1 MPGNEVGDRVHNFFG
16 QENLS
21 QGQYHSQ
28 AIDGN
33 WSGLSNNLW
42 AGSQR
47 PSGAPFIS
55 NLKNF
60 NLQQSDFDQGHTSTP
75 HLRHGLNLTQ
85 PNLRPDSGRNQ
96 LPNQQATVNG
106 YMQGHQVFQS
116 RQNEANILGMD
127 TETDLHGISNLS
139 RGISVLESQQGV
151 GLEQYKKNLTRTD
164 ASESPVNYDFFGS
177 QQQMNVR
184 HSGMLQSFPRQQSG
198 MNDMQLLQQ
207 QAMLNQMHEYQRQ
220 QQFHQLEARQQ
231 SSMNPSSSI
240 SKQTVPSHS
249 ASLIN
254 GIPIN
259 EASNLVWQQP
269 EVMATNANWLQ
280 QGASAVMQ
288 GTSNGLVLSPDQ
300 LRLMGLV
307 PSQGDQSLY
316 GLPISGSRGTPN
328 LYSHIQADK
337 PAVSQVSIQHQHQYS
352 RIQGDKPTLPHMSVS
367 GHSLPAHQYSSISD
381 QTNTDDGTSVS
392 RQDIQGKSMFG
403 SLAQGINSRLNM
415 ENLQQVNSE
424 QREVPIEDFNGRQE
438 LAGSSDT
445 SQDKVVVQV
454 PPSQNV
460 ATLDPTEEKIL
471 FGSDDSLWDGF
482 GWNSGFNMLDGTDS
496 FGGVPSV
503 QSGSWSALMQS
514 AVAETS
520 SSEMGIQEE
529 WSGLGVRNTERSS
542 GSERPS
548 TMDSSKQ
555 QSVWVDNNMQ
565 STPNINSRPFLRPDD
580 LSRPS
585 TTANYSGL
593 PGFHQSGADTA
604 QEQQDRLQTDS
615 SQRSI
620 PQFLERGKWLDCS
633 PQQKPIA
640 EGSQI
645 FGNASNTA
653 VLEVN
658 EKAISGSWTHQQ
670 TLSSPSSRGEPFN
683 RSNGWNAIKS
693 PRPGSNSNMKIHEN
707 ENVFQPHHDKVM
719 QEDMGQ
725 VPAMWEPDSD
735 TNSSVGL
742 EHTKSP
748 GNMQVCGEDSG
759 MNGIAAI
766 PNSGATWV
774 SRQSNQQLPNVDV
787 WRHTDSM
794 GNYRRNE
801 GAGKYRHHMEK
812 NPLVLESLK
821 NEQSEGEAHDMEN
834 SNKQDKSA
842 DGLASNASHHRT
854 GSLRE
859 NLSFDGDLHSPK
871 LSGQGNRRPPV
882 TRKFQY
888 HPMGDVG
895 VDIEPYGNKHVI
907 NSQPT
912 HQPIGGLKGQEQ
924 SYPGQSKYSH
934 SDGNYN
940 ETEKGDSKTI
950 DDNASKSMLPGHNIP
965 KTLIPFDRNV
975 GNYALNKNA
984 SSSQNI
990 LELLHK
996 VDQSREHGLATNTST
1011 SNRPLSSR
1019 VMDSESSDG
1028 SAVHPQRNQ
1037 SSLPQ
1042 GFGLQL
1048 APPTQ
1053 RLPIASSHATPH
1065 VASETG
1071 DKGHTW
1077 LAGTQTFPSRES
1089 SHELR
1094 NSISGSSGQ
1103 IFDKASHYSA
1113 LGNIPQA
1120 FTSGFPFSR
1129 IHTQNQNVANLGG
1142 QVVNTPSDNAAF
1154 VDRAAS
1160 TNQVDEYCEKAQ
1172 TSQSELQSTQDMSQ
1186 MDSINQIHAGDPSMK
1201 ISALEA
1207 GTAPH
1212 PSVTSSIQGTPSKVI
1227 HNVWTSVSNK
1237 QHLDALKI
1245 PSHPQPIN
1253 ICETATGPQKPGKED
1268 SEKDG
1273 NLSGQHVLPKS
1284 VDAIEETASASH
1296 AKEHVKYTPDASQS
1310 SPAATSKDI
1319 EDFGRS
1325 LRPNNFLH
1333 QNFSMLNQVQSMKNM
1348 EIDPSNRDVKR
1359 IRVSDNVMDKQ
1370 RVDSISNRAQQSYGY
1385 NNIVKD
1391 VLDNSSSVPPSDPNL
1406 LSFSTKSSD
1415 AQDNNAS
1422 SQEVVGYGQRSALN
1436 VANNNKVASV
1446 RSEHSLINPQMAPSW
1461 FEQYGTFK
1469 NGKMLQMYD
1478 VRTMTPQKAMEQQP
1492 LIMRNQSGCLH
1503 LANSMEQVNSLND
1516 AGQLG
1521 NAGQNPMLTSV
1532 ASEHLPSQ
1540 LLLPPAVEPDL
1551 STMRPKKRKSS
1562 TSELIPWHKELSQ
1575 GSKRLHNIS
1584 AAELDWAQAA
1594 NRLIEKVEDDA
1605 ELVEDLPMMKSK
1617 RRLVLTTL
1625 LMQQLLNPPPAAVL
1639 SADVK
1644 LHHESVIYSVA
1655 RLVLGDACSSVSRSG
1670 NETLMSPGSKNLMP
1684 DKLKASEKIDQYILK
1699 VEDFA
1704 GRARKLENDILRLD
1718 SRASILDLRVECQD
1732 LERFSVINR
1741 FAKFHGRGQ
1750 NDGAEN
1756 SSSDATANALKSCP
1770 QKYVTA
1776 VPMPRN
1782 LPDRVQCLSL

>member
-16 QENLS
+16 QENLP

-28 AIDGN
+28 AVDGN
-33 WSGLSNNLW
+33 WPGLSNNLW

-47 PSGAPFIS
+47 PTVAPFIS

-60 NLQQSDFDQGHTSTP
+60 NLQQSDFEQGHTSTP
-75 HLRHGLNLTQ
+75 HLRHGLNLAQ
-85 PNLRPDSGRNQ
+85 SNLRPDSGRNQ
-96 LPNQQATVNG
+96 LPNQQTTVNG
-106 YMQGHQVFQS
+106 YIQGHQVFQS

-127 TETDLHGISNLS
+127 TETDLHGMPNLS
-139 RGISVLESQQGV
+139 RGISVLDSQQGS
-151 GLEQYKKNLTRTD
+151 GLEHYKKNLTRSD

-177 QQQMNVR
+177 QQQMSGR

-207 QAMLNQMHEYQRQ
+207 QAMLNQMQELQRL

-231 SSMNPSSSI
+231 SSMNPASSI
-240 SKQTVPSHS
+240 SKQTIASHS

-269 EVMATNANWLQ
+269 EVVATNANWLQ
-280 QGASAVMQ
+280 HGGSAVMQ
-288 GTSNGLVLSPDQ
+288 GSSNGLVLSPEQ

-307 PSQGDQSLY
+307 PNQGDQSLY

-328 LYSHIQADK
+328 LYSHVQADK
-337 PAVSQVSIQHQHQYS
+337 PAVSQVSIQHQHQHQHQHQYS
-352 RIQGDKPTLPHMSVS
+352 CIEGDKPTLPHISAS
-367 GHSLPAHQYSSISD
+367 GHSFPVHQYGSILD
-381 QTNTDDGTSVS
+381 QTNTNDGTSVS

-403 SLAQGINSRLNM
+403 SLAQGINNGLNM
-415 ENLQQVNSE
+415 ENLQLVNSE
-424 QREVPIEDFNGRQE
+424 QRKVPIEDFNGRQE

-445 SQDKVVVQV
+445 SQDKVVAQV

-471 FGSDDSLWDGF
+471 FGSDDSLWDGL
-482 GWNSGFNMLDGTDS
+482 GWSAGFNMLDSTDS

-529 WSGLGVRNTERSS
+529 WSGLSVRNTERSS

-548 TMDSSKQ
+548 TMDSTKQ
-555 QSVWVDNNMQ
+555 QSGWADNNLQ
-565 STPNINSRPFLRPDD
+565 SAPNRNSRPFLRPDD

-585 TTANYSGL
+585 TTVTYSGL
-593 PGFHQSGADTA
+593 PGFHQSGSDTA
-604 QEQQDRLQTDS
+604 QEQQDRLQTGS

-620 PQFLERGKWLDCS
+620 PQFLESGKWLDCS

-640 EGSQI
+640 EGSHSY
-645 FGNASNTA
+645 GNAANS
-653 VLEVN
+653 LEVN
-658 EKAISGSWTHQQ
+658 EKVISGSWAHQQ
-670 TLSSPSSRGEPFN
+670 MLSSPNNRGEPFN

-693 PRPGSNSNMKIHEN
+693 PTPSNNSSMKIREN
-707 ENVFQPHHDKVM
+707 ENVLQPHHDKAM
-719 QEDMGQ
+719 QEDLGQ
-725 VPAMWEPDSD
+725 VPAIWEVDSD

-742 EHTKSP
+742 EHAKSP

-766 PNSGATWV
+766 PNSGSTWV
-774 SRQSNQQLPNVDV
+774 SRQSSQQLPNADV
-787 WRHTDSM
+787 WRQTDTVGSQ
-794 GNYRRNE
+794 RRNE
-801 GAGKYRHHMEK
+801 SAGKYKHHMEK

-821 NEQSEGEAHDMEN
+821 NEKSEGEAHGMEN
-834 SNKQDKSA
+834 SNKKDKSA
-842 DGLASNASHHRT
+842 T
-854 GSLRE
+854 GGLRE
-859 NLSFDGDLHSPK
+859 NPSFDGDLRSPK

-895 VDIEPYGNKHVI
+895 VDTEPYGNKHVI
-907 NSQPT
+907 NSQPMP
-912 HQPIGGLKGQEQ
+912 HQPIGGLKGQDQ

-934 SDGNYN
+934 SDGNCN

-950 DDNASKSMLPGHNIP
+950 DDNASKSTLPGHML
-965 KTLIPFDRNV
+965 KTLTPFDRSV
-975 GNYALNKNA
+975 GNYALNKTA
-984 SSSQNI
+984 S
-990 LELLHK
+990 
-996 VDQSREHGLATNTST
+996 
-1011 SNRPLSSR
+1011 PR
-1019 VMDSESSDG
+1019 VMDTESSDG
-1028 SAVHPQRNQ
+1028 SAAHHQRNQ
-1037 SSLPQ
+1037 SSLSQ
-1042 GFGLQL
+1042 GFALQL

-1053 RLPIASSHATPH
+1053 RHHMASSHATPH

-1071 DKGHTW
+1071 DKGPTW
-1077 LAGTQTFPSRES
+1077 LAASQTFPSQES

-1094 NSISGSSGQ
+1094 NNISGSSGQ
-1103 IFDKASHYSA
+1103 MFDKTSQYSA
-1113 LGNIPQA
+1113 LGNIQQA

-1142 QVVNTPSDNAAF
+1142 QIANTQCDNSTF
-1154 VDRAAS
+1154 VDRTAS
-1160 TNQVDEYCEKAQ
+1160 TNQVDEYCERAQ
-1172 TSQSELQSTQDMSQ
+1172 TGQSELQSAQDMSQ
-1186 MDSINQIHAGDPSMK
+1186 KDSMNQIRAGDPTMK
-1201 ISALEA
+1201 ISTLEA

-1212 PSVTSSIQGTPSKVI
+1212 APVTSSLQSAPSKVL
-1227 HNVWTSVSNK
+1227 HNVWTSVSGK
-1237 QHLDALKI
+1237 QHPNAYKI
-1245 PSHPQPIN
+1245 PSHPQPNN
-1253 ICETATGPQKPGKED
+1253 ICETTIGPQKPGIED
-1268 SEKDG
+1268 SEKG
-1273 NLSGQHVLPKS
+1273 NLSEQWVLPES
-1284 VDAIEETASASH
+1284 VDAVEETASASQV
-1296 AKEHVKYTPDASQS
+1296 KEHVKYTPDTSQS
-1310 SPAATSKDI
+1310 GPAATSKDI

-1333 QNFSMLNQVQSMKNM
+1333 HNFSMLNQVQSMKNM

-1359 IRVSDNVMDKQ
+1359 FKVSDNVMDKQ
-1370 RVDSISNRAQQSYGY
+1370 LVDSISNRGQQSYGY

-1391 VLDNSSSVPPSDPNL
+1391 VSDNSSSVPPSDPNL
-1406 LSFSTKSSD
+1406 LRFSTKPGD
-1415 AQDNNAS
+1415 ARDTSAS
-1422 SQEVVGYGQRSALN
+1422 SQEVVGYGQRNALN
-1436 VANNNKVASV
+1436 VANNNKVTSV
-1446 RSEHSLINPQMAPSW
+1446 RSEHSVINPQMAPSW

-1478 VRTMTPQKAMEQQP
+1478 VRTMTPQKVMEQP
-1492 LIMRNQSGCLH
+1492 LIIRNQSGSLH
-1503 LANSMEQVNSLND
+1503 LANSMEQVNSLSD
-1516 AGQLG
+1516 AGQ
-1521 NAGQNPMLTSV
+1521 NSMLTSV
-1532 ASEHLPSQ
+1532 ANEHLPSQ
-1540 LLLPPAVEPDL
+1540 LLLPAAEPDL
-1551 STMRPKKRKSS
+1551 SSMRPKKRKSS
-1562 TSELIPWHKELSQ
+1562 TSELLPWHKELSQ
-1575 GSKRLHNIS
+1575 GSERVQDIS

-1594 NRLIEKVEDDA
+1594 NRLVEKVEDDA
-1605 ELVEDLPMMKSK
+1605 ELVEELPIMKSK
-1617 RRLVLTTL
+1617 RRLVLTTQ

-1644 LHHESVIYSVA
+1644 LHHESVVYSVA
-1655 RLVLGDACSSVSRSG
+1655 RLALGDACSSVSWSG
-1670 NETLMSPGSKNLMP
+1670 NDTLMSPGSKNPLP
-1684 DKLKASEKIDQYILK
+1684 DKPKASEKIDQYILK
-1699 VEDFA
+1699 VEDFVD
-1704 GRARKLENDILRLD
+1704 RARKLENDMLRLD
-1718 SRASILDLRVECQD
+1718 SRASVLDLRLECQD

-1750 NDGAEN
+1750 NDGAET
-1756 SSSDATANALKSCP
+1756 SSSDATANAQKSCP

>member
-16 QENLS
+16 QENLP

-28 AIDGN
+28 AVDGN
-33 WSGLSNNLW
+33 WPGLSNNLW

-47 PSGAPFIS
+47 PTVAPFIS

-60 NLQQSDFDQGHTSTP
+60 NLQQSDFEQGHTSTP
-75 HLRHGLNLTQ
+75 HLRHGLNLAQ
-85 PNLRPDSGRNQ
+85 SNLRPDSGRNQ
-96 LPNQQATVNG
+96 LPNQQTTVNG
-106 YMQGHQVFQS
+106 YIQGHQVFQS

-127 TETDLHGISNLS
+127 TETDLHGMPNLS
-139 RGISVLESQQGV
+139 RGISVLDSQQGS
-151 GLEQYKKNLTRTD
+151 GLEHYKKNLTRSD

-177 QQQMNVR
+177 QQQMSGR

-207 QAMLNQMHEYQRQ
+207 QAMLNQMQELQRL

-231 SSMNPSSSI
+231 SSMNPASSI
-240 SKQTVPSHS
+240 SKQTIASHS

-269 EVMATNANWLQ
+269 EVVATNANWLQ
-280 QGASAVMQ
+280 HGGSAVMQ
-288 GTSNGLVLSPDQ
+288 GSSNGLVLSPEQ

-307 PSQGDQSLY
+307 PNQGDQSLY

-328 LYSHIQADK
+328 LYSHVQADK
-337 PAVSQVSIQHQHQYS
+337 PAVSQVSIQHQHQH
-352 RIQGDKPTLPHMSVS
+352 QHQ
-367 GHSLPAHQYSSISD
+367 HQYSCIE
-381 QTNTDDGTSVS
+381 VS

-403 SLAQGINSRLNM
+403 SLAQGINNGLNM
-415 ENLQQVNSE
+415 ENLQLVNSE
-424 QREVPIEDFNGRQE
+424 QRKVPIEDFNGRQE

-445 SQDKVVVQV
+445 SQDKVVAQV

-471 FGSDDSLWDGF
+471 FGSDDSLWDGL
-482 GWNSGFNMLDGTDS
+482 GWSAGFNMLDSTDS

-529 WSGLGVRNTERSS
+529 WSGLSVRNTERSS

-548 TMDSSKQ
+548 TMDSTKQ
-555 QSVWVDNNMQ
+555 QSGWADNNLQ
-565 STPNINSRPFLRPDD
+565 SAPNRNSRPFLRPDD

-585 TTANYSGL
+585 TTVTYSGL
-593 PGFHQSGADTA
+593 PGFHQSGSDTA
-604 QEQQDRLQTDS
+604 QEQQDRLQTGS

-620 PQFLERGKWLDCS
+620 PQFLESGKWLDCS

-640 EGSQI
+640 EGSHSY
-645 FGNASNTA
+645 GNAANS
-653 VLEVN
+653 LEVN
-658 EKAISGSWTHQQ
+658 EKVISGSWAHQQ
-670 TLSSPSSRGEPFN
+670 MLSSPNNRGEPFN

-693 PRPGSNSNMKIHEN
+693 PTPSNNSSMKIREN
-707 ENVFQPHHDKVM
+707 ENVLQPHHDKAM
-719 QEDMGQ
+719 QEDLGQ
-725 VPAMWEPDSD
+725 VPAIWEVDSD

-742 EHTKSP
+742 EHAKSP

-766 PNSGATWV
+766 PNSGSTWV
-774 SRQSNQQLPNVDV
+774 SRQSSQQLPNADV
-787 WRHTDSM
+787 WRQTDTVGSQ
-794 GNYRRNE
+794 RRNE
-801 GAGKYRHHMEK
+801 SAGKYKHHMEK

-821 NEQSEGEAHDMEN
+821 NEKSEGEAHGMEN
-834 SNKQDKSA
+834 SNKKDKSA
-842 DGLASNASHHRT
+842 T
-854 GSLRE
+854 GGLRE
-859 NLSFDGDLHSPK
+859 NPSFDGDLRSPK

-895 VDIEPYGNKHVI
+895 VDTEPYGNKHVI
-907 NSQPT
+907 NSQPMP
-912 HQPIGGLKGQEQ
+912 HQPIGGLKGQDQ

-934 SDGNYN
+934 SDGNCN

-950 DDNASKSMLPGHNIP
+950 DDNASKSTLPGHML
-965 KTLIPFDRNV
+965 KTLTPFDRSV
-975 GNYALNKNA
+975 GNYALNKTA
-984 SSSQNI
+984 SPSQNI

-996 VDQSREHGLATNTST
+996 VDQSREHGVATNTST

-1019 VMDSESSDG
+1019 VMDTESSDG
-1028 SAVHPQRNQ
+1028 SAAHHQRNQ
-1037 SSLPQ
+1037 SSLSQ
-1042 GFGLQL
+1042 GFALQL

-1053 RLPIASSHATPH
+1053 RHHMASSHATPH

-1071 DKGHTW
+1071 DKGPTW
-1077 LAGTQTFPSRES
+1077 LAASQTFPSQES

-1094 NSISGSSGQ
+1094 NNISGSSGQ
-1103 IFDKASHYSA
+1103 MFDKTSQYSA
-1113 LGNIPQA
+1113 LGNIQQA

-1142 QVVNTPSDNAAF
+1142 QIANTQCDNSTF
-1154 VDRAAS
+1154 VDRTAS
-1160 TNQVDEYCEKAQ
+1160 TNQVDEYCERAQ
-1172 TSQSELQSTQDMSQ
+1172 TGQSELQSAQDMSQ
-1186 MDSINQIHAGDPSMK
+1186 KDSMNQIRAGDPTMK
-1201 ISALEA
+1201 ISTLEA
-1207 GTAPH
+1207 GIAPH
-1212 PSVTSSIQGTPSKVI
+1212 APVTSSLQSAPSKVL
-1227 HNVWTSVSNK
+1227 HNVWTSVSGK
-1237 QHLDALKI
+1237 QHPNAYKI
-1245 PSHPQPIN
+1245 PSHPQPNN
-1253 ICETATGPQKPGKED
+1253 ICETTIGPQKPGIED
-1268 SEKDG
+1268 SEKG
-1273 NLSGQHVLPKS
+1273 NLSEQWVLPES
-1284 VDAIEETASASH
+1284 VDAVEETASASQV
-1296 AKEHVKYTPDASQS
+1296 KEHVKYTPDTSQS
-1310 SPAATSKDI
+1310 GPAATSKDI

-1333 QNFSMLNQVQSMKNM
+1333 HNFSMLNQVQSMKNM

-1359 IRVSDNVMDKQ
+1359 FKVSDNVMDKQ
-1370 RVDSISNRAQQSYGY
+1370 LVDSISNRGQQSYGY

-1391 VLDNSSSVPPSDPNL
+1391 VSDNSSSVPPSDPNL
-1406 LSFSTKSSD
+1406 LRFSTKPGD
-1415 AQDNNAS
+1415 ARDTSAS
-1422 SQEVVGYGQRSALN
+1422 SQEVVGYGQRNALN
-1436 VANNNKVASV
+1436 VANNNKVTSV
-1446 RSEHSLINPQMAPSW
+1446 RSEHSVINPQMAPSW

-1478 VRTMTPQKAMEQQP
+1478 VRTMTPQKVMEQP
-1492 LIMRNQSGCLH
+1492 LIIRNQSGSLH
-1503 LANSMEQVNSLND
+1503 LANSMEQVNSLSD
-1516 AGQLG
+1516 AGQ
-1521 NAGQNPMLTSV
+1521 NSMLTSV
-1532 ASEHLPSQ
+1532 ANEHLPSQ
-1540 LLLPPAVEPDL
+1540 LLLPAAEPDL
-1551 STMRPKKRKSS
+1551 SSMRPKKRKSS
-1562 TSELIPWHKELSQ
+1562 TSELLPWHKELSQ
-1575 GSKRLHNIS
+1575 GSERVQDIS

-1594 NRLIEKVEDDA
+1594 NRLVEKVEDDA
-1605 ELVEDLPMMKSK
+1605 ELVEELPIMKSK
-1617 RRLVLTTL
+1617 RRLVLTTQ

-1644 LHHESVIYSVA
+1644 LHHESVVYSVA
-1655 RLVLGDACSSVSRSG
+1655 RLALGDACSSVSWSG
-1670 NETLMSPGSKNLMP
+1670 NDTLMSPGSKNPLP
-1684 DKLKASEKIDQYILK
+1684 DKPKASEKIDQYILK
-1699 VEDFA
+1699 VEDFVD
-1704 GRARKLENDILRLD
+1704 RARKLENDMLRLD
-1718 SRASILDLRVECQD
+1718 SRASVLDLRLECQD

-1750 NDGAEN
+1750 NDGAET
-1756 SSSDATANALKSCP
+1756 SSSDATANAQKSCP

>member
-16 QENLS
+16 QENLP

-28 AIDGN
+28 AVDGN
-33 WSGLSNNLW
+33 WPGLSNNLW

-47 PSGAPFIS
+47 PTVAPFIS

-60 NLQQSDFDQGHTSTP
+60 NLQQSDFEQGHTSTP
-75 HLRHGLNLTQ
+75 HLRHGLNLAQ
-85 PNLRPDSGRNQ
+85 SNLRPDSGRNQ
-96 LPNQQATVNG
+96 LPNQQTTVNG
-106 YMQGHQVFQS
+106 YIQGHQVFQS

-127 TETDLHGISNLS
+127 TETDLHGMPNLS
-139 RGISVLESQQGV
+139 RGISVLDSQQGS
-151 GLEQYKKNLTRTD
+151 GLEHYKKNLTRSD

-177 QQQMNVR
+177 QQQMSGR

-207 QAMLNQMHEYQRQ
+207 QAMLNQMQELQRL

-231 SSMNPSSSI
+231 SSMNPASSI
-240 SKQTVPSHS
+240 SKQTIASHS

-269 EVMATNANWLQ
+269 EVVATNANWLQ
-280 QGASAVMQ
+280 HGGSAVMQ
-288 GTSNGLVLSPDQ
+288 GSSNGLVLSPEQ

-307 PSQGDQSLY
+307 PNQGDQSLY

-328 LYSHIQADK
+328 LYSHVQADK
-337 PAVSQVSIQHQHQYS
+337 PAVSQVSIQHQHQHQHQHQYS
-352 RIQGDKPTLPHMSVS
+352 CIEGDKPTLPHISAS
-367 GHSLPAHQYSSISD
+367 GHSFPVHQYGSILD
-381 QTNTDDGTSVS
+381 QTNTNDGTSVS

-403 SLAQGINSRLNM
+403 SLAQGINNGLNM
-415 ENLQQVNSE
+415 ENLQLVNSE
-424 QREVPIEDFNGRQE
+424 QRKVPIEDFNGRQE

-445 SQDKVVVQV
+445 SQDKVVAQV

-471 FGSDDSLWDGF
+471 FGSDDSLWDGL
-482 GWNSGFNMLDGTDS
+482 GWSAGFNMLDSTDS

-529 WSGLGVRNTERSS
+529 WSGLSVRNTERSS

-548 TMDSSKQ
+548 TMDSTKQ
-555 QSVWVDNNMQ
+555 QSGWADNNLQ
-565 STPNINSRPFLRPDD
+565 SAPNRNSRPFLRPDD

-585 TTANYSGL
+585 TTVTYSGL
-593 PGFHQSGADTA
+593 PGFHQSGSDTA
-604 QEQQDRLQTDS
+604 QEQQDRLQTGS

-620 PQFLERGKWLDCS
+620 PQFLESGKWLDCS

-640 EGSQI
+640 EGSHSY
-645 FGNASNTA
+645 GNAANS
-653 VLEVN
+653 LEVN
-658 EKAISGSWTHQQ
+658 EKVISGSWAHQQ
-670 TLSSPSSRGEPFN
+670 MLSSPNNRGEPFN

-693 PRPGSNSNMKIHEN
+693 PTPSNNSSMKIREN
-707 ENVFQPHHDKVM
+707 ENVLQPHHDKAM
-719 QEDMGQ
+719 QEDLGQ
-725 VPAMWEPDSD
+725 VPAIWEVDSD

-742 EHTKSP
+742 EHAKSP

-766 PNSGATWV
+766 PNSGSTWV
-774 SRQSNQQLPNVDV
+774 SRQSSQQLPNADV
-787 WRHTDSM
+787 WRQTDTVGSQ
-794 GNYRRNE
+794 RRNE
-801 GAGKYRHHMEK
+801 SAGKYKHHMEK

-821 NEQSEGEAHDMEN
+821 NEKSEGEAHGMEN
-834 SNKQDKSA
+834 SNKKDKSA
-842 DGLASNASHHRT
+842 T
-854 GSLRE
+854 GGLRE
-859 NLSFDGDLHSPK
+859 NPSFDGDLRSPK

-895 VDIEPYGNKHVI
+895 VDTEPYGNKHVI
-907 NSQPT
+907 NSQPMP
-912 HQPIGGLKGQEQ
+912 HQPIGGLKGQDQ

-934 SDGNYN
+934 SDGNCN

-950 DDNASKSMLPGHNIP
+950 DDNASKSTLPGHML
-965 KTLIPFDRNV
+965 KTLTPFDRSV
-975 GNYALNKNA
+975 GNYALNKTA
-984 SSSQNI
+984 S
-990 LELLHK
+990 
-996 VDQSREHGLATNTST
+996 
-1011 SNRPLSSR
+1011 PR
-1019 VMDSESSDG
+1019 VMDTESSDG
-1028 SAVHPQRNQ
+1028 SAAHHQRNQ
-1037 SSLPQ
+1037 SSLSQ
-1042 GFGLQL
+1042 GFALQL

-1053 RLPIASSHATPH
+1053 RHHMASSHATPH

-1071 DKGHTW
+1071 DKGPTW
-1077 LAGTQTFPSRES
+1077 LAASQTFPSQES

-1094 NSISGSSGQ
+1094 NNISGSSGQ
-1103 IFDKASHYSA
+1103 MFDKTSQYSA
-1113 LGNIPQA
+1113 LGNIQQA

-1142 QVVNTPSDNAAF
+1142 QIANTQCDNSTF
-1154 VDRAAS
+1154 VDRTAS
-1160 TNQVDEYCEKAQ
+1160 TNQVDEYCERAQ
-1172 TSQSELQSTQDMSQ
+1172 TGQSELQSAQDMSQ
-1186 MDSINQIHAGDPSMK
+1186 KDSMNQIRAGDPTMK
-1201 ISALEA
+1201 ISTLEA
-1207 GTAPH
+1207 GIAPH
-1212 PSVTSSIQGTPSKVI
+1212 APVTSSLQSAPSKVL
-1227 HNVWTSVSNK
+1227 HNVWTSVSGK
-1237 QHLDALKI
+1237 QHPNAYKI
-1245 PSHPQPIN
+1245 PSHPQPNN
-1253 ICETATGPQKPGKED
+1253 ICETTIGPQKPGIED
-1268 SEKDG
+1268 SEKG
-1273 NLSGQHVLPKS
+1273 NLSEQWVLPES
-1284 VDAIEETASASH
+1284 VDAVEETASASQV
-1296 AKEHVKYTPDASQS
+1296 KEHVKYTPDTSQS
-1310 SPAATSKDI
+1310 GPAATSKDI

-1333 QNFSMLNQVQSMKNM
+1333 HNFSMLNQVQSMKNM

-1359 IRVSDNVMDKQ
+1359 FKVSDNVMDKQ
-1370 RVDSISNRAQQSYGY
+1370 LVDSISNRGQQSYGY

-1391 VLDNSSSVPPSDPNL
+1391 VSDNSSSVPPSDPNL
-1406 LSFSTKSSD
+1406 LRFSTKPGD
-1415 AQDNNAS
+1415 ARDTSAS
-1422 SQEVVGYGQRSALN
+1422 SQEVVGYGQRNALN
-1436 VANNNKVASV
+1436 VANNNKVTSV
-1446 RSEHSLINPQMAPSW
+1446 RSEHSVINPQMAPSW

-1478 VRTMTPQKAMEQQP
+1478 VRTMTPQKVMEQP
-1492 LIMRNQSGCLH
+1492 LIIRNQSGSLH
-1503 LANSMEQVNSLND
+1503 LANSMEQVNSLSD
-1516 AGQLG
+1516 AGQ
-1521 NAGQNPMLTSV
+1521 NSMLTSV
-1532 ASEHLPSQ
+1532 ANEHLPSQ
-1540 LLLPPAVEPDL
+1540 LLLPAAEPDL
-1551 STMRPKKRKSS
+1551 SSMRPKKRKSS
-1562 TSELIPWHKELSQ
+1562 TSELLPWHKELSQ
-1575 GSKRLHNIS
+1575 GSERVQDIS

-1594 NRLIEKVEDDA
+1594 NRLVEKVEDDA
-1605 ELVEDLPMMKSK
+1605 ELVEELPIMKSK
-1617 RRLVLTTL
+1617 RRLVLTTQ

-1644 LHHESVIYSVA
+1644 LHHESVVYSVA
-1655 RLVLGDACSSVSRSG
+1655 RLALGDACSSVSWSG
-1670 NETLMSPGSKNLMP
+1670 NDTLMSPGSKNPLP
-1684 DKLKASEKIDQYILK
+1684 DKPKASEKIDQYILK
-1699 VEDFA
+1699 VEDFVD
-1704 GRARKLENDILRLD
+1704 RARKLENDMLRLD
-1718 SRASILDLRVECQD
+1718 SRASVLDLRLECQD

-1750 NDGAEN
+1750 NDGAET
-1756 SSSDATANALKSCP
+1756 SSSDATANAQKSCP

>member
-28 AIDGN
+28 AVDGN
-33 WSGLSNNLW
+33 WPGLSNNLW

-47 PSGAPFIS
+47 PTGAPFIS

-60 NLQQSDFDQGHTSTP
+60 NLQQSDFEQGHTSTP
-75 HLRHGLNLTQ
+75 HLRHGLNLAQ
-85 PNLRPDSGRNQ
+85 SNLRPDSGRNQ
-96 LPNQQATVNG
+96 LPNQQTVVNG
-106 YMQGHQVFQS
+106 YMQGPQVFQS
-116 RQNEANILGMD
+116 RQNEANILGLD

-139 RGISVLESQQGV
+139 RGISVLESQQGT
-151 GLEQYKKNLTRTD
+151 GLEHYKKNLTRTD

-177 QQQMNVR
+177 QQQMSGR
-184 HSGMLQSFPRQQSG
+184 HSGMLQSFSRQQSG

-207 QAMLNQMHEYQRQ
+207 QAMLNQMQELQRQ

-231 SSMNPSSSI
+231 SSINPASSI
-240 SKQTVPSHS
+240 SKQTVASHS

-259 EASNLVWQQP
+259 EASNLLWQQP

-280 QGASAVMQ
+280 HGASPVMQ
-288 GTSNGLVLSPDQ
+288 GSSNGLVLSPEQ

-307 PSQGDQSLY
+307 PNQGDQSLY

-337 PAVSQVSIQHQHQYS
+337 PAVSQVSIQNQHQHQYS
-352 RIQGDKPTLPHMSVS
+352 RIQGDKPTLPHISAS
-367 GHSLPAHQYSSISD
+367 GHSFPVHQYASISD
-381 QTNTDDGTSVS
+381 QTNTNDGTSVS

-403 SLAQGINSRLNM
+403 SLAQGINSGLNM

-424 QREVPIEDFNGRQE
+424 QRDVPIEDFNGRQE

-445 SQDKVVVQV
+445 SQDKVAGQV

-482 GWNSGFNMLDGTDS
+482 GWNAGFNMLDSTDS
-496 FGGVPSV
+496 LGGVPSV

-520 SSEMGIQEE
+520 SNEMGIQEE
-529 WSGLGVRNTERSS
+529 WSGLSFRNTERSS

-548 TMDSSKQ
+548 TIDSSKQ
-555 QSVWVDNNMQ
+555 QSVWADNNLQ
-565 STPNINSRPFLRPDD
+565 SAPNINSRPFLRPDD
-580 LSRPS
+580 LSRPN
-585 TTANYSGL
+585 TAVNYSGL

-640 EGSQI
+640 EGSHVY
-645 FGNASNTA
+645 GNAANTSG
-653 VLEVN
+653 LEVN
-658 EKAISGSWTHQQ
+658 EKVISGSWTHQQ
-670 TLSSPSSRGEPFN
+670 TLSSPNSRGEPFN

-693 PRPGSNSNMKIHEN
+693 PTPNNNSNMKIREN
-707 ENVFQPHHDKVM
+707 ENMLQPHPDKAM

-735 TNSSVGL
+735 TNSSVGF
-742 EHTKSP
+742 EHAKSP

-774 SRQSNQQLPNVDV
+774 SRQSNQQLPHVDV
-787 WRHTDSM
+787 WRHTDSV
-794 GNYRRNE
+794 GSYRRNE

-821 NEQSEGEAHDMEN
+821 NEKSEGEAHDMEN
-834 SNKQDKSA
+834 SNKKDKSA
-842 DGLASNASHHRT
+842 DGLVSNSSHHRT
-854 GSLRE
+854 GGLRE
-859 NLSFDGDLHSPK
+859 NPSSDGDLHSPK

-907 NSQPT
+907 NSQPMP
-912 HQPIGGLKGQEQ
+912 HQPIGGLKGQDQ
-924 SYPGQSKYSH
+924 SYPGQSKFSH

-950 DDNASKSMLPGHNIP
+950 DDNASKSMLPGHIP
-965 KTLIPFDRNV
+965 KTLTPFDRSV
-975 GNYALNKNA
+975 GNYALNKTA
-984 SSSQNI
+984 SPSQNI

-996 VDQSREHGLATNTST
+996 VDQSREHGIATNTST

-1019 VMDSESSDG
+1019 VMDTESSDG
-1028 SAVHPQRNQ
+1028 SVGHPQRNQ
-1037 SSLPQ
+1037 SSLSQ

-1053 RLPIASSHATPH
+1053 RVPLASSHATPH

-1071 DKGHTW
+1071 DKGHAW
-1077 LAGTQTFPSRES
+1077 LAATQTFPSRES

-1094 NSISGSSGQ
+1094 NNISGSSGQ
-1103 IFDKASHYSA
+1103 IFDKASQYSA

-1142 QVVNTPSDNAAF
+1142 QIVNTQCDNATF
-1154 VDRAAS
+1154 VDQTAS
-1160 TNQVDEYCEKAQ
+1160 TNQVDEYCERAQ
-1172 TSQSELQSTQDMSQ
+1172 TSQSELQSARDMSQ
-1186 MDSINQIHAGDPSMK
+1186 MDGMNQIRAGDPPMK
-1201 ISALEA
+1201 ISSLEA

-1212 PSVTSSIQGTPSKVI
+1212 SSVTSSLQGTPSKVL
-1227 HNVWTSVSNK
+1227 HNVWTSVSSK
-1237 QHLDALKI
+1237 QHPNALKI
-1245 PSHPQPIN
+1245 PSHPQRIN
-1253 ICETATGPQKPGKED
+1253 ICETTTGSHKPGIEY

-1273 NLSGQHVLPKS
+1273 NLSGQRVLPEI
-1284 VDAIEETASASH
+1284 VDAVEETASASH
-1296 AKEHVKYTPDASQS
+1296 VKCTPDASQS

-1333 QNFSMLNQVQSMKNM
+1333 QNFSMLNQVQSVKNM

-1359 IRVSDNVMDKQ
+1359 FKVSDNVMDKQ
-1370 RVDSISNRAQQSYGY
+1370 QVDSNRGQQSHGY
-1385 NNIVKD
+1385 NNMVKD
-1391 VLDNSSSVPPSDPNL
+1391 VLGNSSSVPPSDLNL
-1406 LSFSTKSSD
+1406 LNFSTKPGD
-1415 AQDNNAS
+1415 ARDTNAS
-1422 SQEVVGYGQRSALN
+1422 SQEVVGYGQRNALN
-1436 VANNNKVASV
+1436 VANNNKVTTV
-1446 RSEHSLINPQMAPSW
+1446 RSEHSVINPQMAPSW

-1478 VRTMTPQKAMEQQP
+1478 VRTMTPQKVMEQP
-1492 LIMRNQSGCLH
+1492 LIRNQSGSLH
-1503 LANSMEQVNSLND
+1503 LANSMEQVNSLSD
-1516 AGQLG
+1516 AGH
-1521 NAGQNPMLTSV
+1521 AGQNPMLTSV

-1551 STMRPKKRKSS
+1551 SSMRPKKRKSS
-1562 TSELIPWHKELSQ
+1562 TSELIPWHKELIQ
-1575 GSKRLHNIS
+1575 GSERLQDIS
-1584 AAELDWAQAA
+1584 VAELDWAQAA

-1605 ELVEDLPMMKSK
+1605 ELVEDLPTMKSK
-1617 RRLVLTTL
+1617 RRLVLTTQ

-1644 LHHESVIYSVA
+1644 LHHESVVYSVA
-1655 RLVLGDACSSVSRSG
+1655 RLVLGDACSSVSWSG
-1670 NETLMSPGSKNLMP
+1670 NDTPMSPDSKNLLP

-1699 VEDFA
+1699 VEDFV

-1750 NDGAEN
+1750 NDGAET
-1756 SSSDATANALKSCP
+1756 SSSDATANAQKSCP